1 MTEFNFHGQ
10 DIRATEERS
19 TRSTW
24 LRVYLEYPLAS
35 AERKLWYDGDGPR
48 FLRVLWV
55 YRANVQAVRTT
66 S

>member
-1 MTEFNFHGQ
+1 MAEFNFHGQ
-10 DIRATEERS
+10 DTERLKKDG
-19 TRSTW
+19 RSTW

-35 AERKLWYDGDGPR
+35 TERKLWYDGDGPR
-48 FLRVLWV
+48 FLCVLWV